1 MTSLSSVKYLSSL
14 AIVAAVVIAPCYFMA
29 TWASEMTHAAAVV
42 RR

>member
-14 AIVAAVVIAPCYFMA
+14 AIVAVVVIAPCYFMA
-29 TWASEMTHAAAVV
+29 TWASEMTHATTMA